1 MRLCLKLRP
10 EPEVPTPLEFL
21 FAAQKKTTKDE
32 KSEKCVFSAGFG
44 VISDVFS
51 KRRTMTGSILR
62 GIGSFYTV
70 LCDEDGREY
79 TLRAQKKLRHQKMTP
94 MVGDHVRFT
103 PGQGEEDGWLE
114 EILPRK
120 SMMERPSVANV
131 DMLMLV
137 VASVPQPDM
146 LLCDKLIL
154 RAEKGG
160 MIPAICVNKI
170 DLGDGLAEQIR
181 REYVGTQLR
190 VFSVSAHEGTGIAE
204 LREAMRGRVTC
215 LAGQSAVGKSSLLN
229 ALFDLELETGGLSR
243 KTERGRHTT
252 RRAEMMAVDGMFVL
266 DTPGFSLLELEN
278 GIDPQDFAQL
288 YPEYNALA
296 GECRFQPCL
305 HDREPG
311 CAVHAAVDAG
321 KLGAARWQRYR
332 ELLAQVRENWKGR
345 YE

>member
-1 MRLCLKLRP
+1 
-10 EPEVPTPLEFL
+10 
-21 FAAQKKTTKDE
+21 
-32 KSEKCVFSAGFG
+32 
-44 VISDVFS
+44 
-51 KRRTMTGSILR
+51 MTGSILR

-114 EILPRK
+114 EILPRR

-137 VASVPQPDM
+137 IASVPQPDM

-170 DLGDGLAEQIR
+170 DLGDKLAEQIR

-190 VFSVSAHEGTGIAE
+190 VFSVSAHEGTGIPE
-204 LREAMRGRVTC
+204 LREAMRGKVTC

-229 ALFDLELETGGLSR
+229 ALFDLGLETGGLSR

-252 RRAEMMAVDGMFVL
+252 RRAEMMVVDGMFVL

-278 GIDPQDFAQL
+278 GLSPEDFAQL

-296 GECRFQPCL
+296 GSCRFQPCL

-321 KLGAARWQRYR
+321 ELGAARWTRYSNC
-332 ELLAQVRENWKGR
+332 L
-345 YE
+345 

>member
-1 MRLCLKLRP
+1 
-10 EPEVPTPLEFL
+10 
-21 FAAQKKTTKDE
+21 
-32 KSEKCVFSAGFG
+32 
-44 VISDVFS
+44 
-51 KRRTMTGSILR
+51 MTGSILR

-94 MVGDHVRFT
+94 MVGDHVRFM

-114 EILPRK
+114 EILPRR

-137 VASVPQPDM
+137 IASVPQPDM

-170 DLGDGLAEQIR
+170 DLGDDLAEQIR

-190 VFSVSAHEGTGIAE
+190 VFSVSAHEGTGIPE
-204 LREAMRGRVTC
+204 LREAMRGKVTC

-229 ALFDLELETGGLSR
+229 ALFDLGLETGGLSR
-243 KTERGRHTT
+243 KTCLLYTSPSPRDRG
-252 RRAEMMAVDGMFVL
+252 
-266 DTPGFSLLELEN
+266 
-278 GIDPQDFAQL
+278 
-288 YPEYNALA
+288 
-296 GECRFQPCL
+296 
-305 HDREPG
+305 
-311 CAVHAAVDAG
+311 
-321 KLGAARWQRYR
+321 
-332 ELLAQVRENWKGR
+332 
-345 YE
+345 

>member
-1 MRLCLKLRP
+1 
-10 EPEVPTPLEFL
+10 
-21 FAAQKKTTKDE
+21 
-32 KSEKCVFSAGFG
+32 
-44 VISDVFS
+44 
-51 KRRTMTGSILR
+51 MTGSILR

-114 EILPRK
+114 EILPRR
-120 SMMERPSVANV
+120 S
-131 DMLMLV
+131 
-137 VASVPQPDM
+137 
-146 LLCDKLIL
+146 
-154 RAEKGG
+154 

-170 DLGDGLAEQIR
+170 DLGDDLAEQIR
-181 REYVGTQLR
+181 SEYVGTQLR
-190 VFSVSAHEGTGIAE
+190 VFSVSAHEGTGIPE
-204 LREAMRGRVTC
+204 LREAMRGKVTC

-229 ALFDLELETGGLSR
+229 ALFDLGLETGGLSR

-252 RRAEMMAVDGMFVL
+252 RRAEMMVVDGMFVL

-278 GIDPQDFAQL
+278 GLSPEDFAQL

-296 GECRFQPCL
+296 GSCRFQPCL

-321 KLGAARWQRYR
+321 ELGAARWTRYR
-332 ELLAQVRENWKGR
+332 ELLTQVRENWKGR